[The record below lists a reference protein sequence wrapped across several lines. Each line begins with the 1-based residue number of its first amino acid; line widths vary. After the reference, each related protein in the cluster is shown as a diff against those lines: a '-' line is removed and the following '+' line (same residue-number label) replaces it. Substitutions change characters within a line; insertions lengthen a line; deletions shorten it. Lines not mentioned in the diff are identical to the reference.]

1 MAPPEKTELC
11 NGVRMDSLEDLR
23 IAVAHDWLTGRAGG
37 EKTFEQIAEAFPT
50 ADVYALTANP
60 KIDWEFGGRKINT
73 TFLDRRGVR
82 ERRSL
87 TLPLMPAA
95 WRLASRQEYDVVISS
110 SVACVKGFYP
120 GRSAVHLSYVH
131 APMRYVWEPDI
142 DRRTRFEIPNSILNA
157 FRNWDRTA
165 AGWVDH
171 FAANSTNTQERIERV
186 YGRKSVV
193 ITPPVDTEF
202 YRPAPQSPAGG
213 YLLAASRFV
222 GYKRLDLAIETAAL
236 LGRPLVVAGW
246 GPGEEQLRALAKR
259 IAPDLVTFEVRPSD
273 ERLRDLYRGA
283 DALLFPGIEDFGIVP
298 VEAQACGT
306 PVVAMNVGGTAE
318 TVLHK
323 VTGMLV
329 GSQSATALAYA
340 VERLDSAGL
349 SREDCVTNADRFGV
363 DAFRKKIREWVN
375 LAVVGGAEAPLERAA

>member
-1 MAPPEKTELC
+1 MAPHEKT
-11 NGVRMDSLEDLR
+11 LEDLR

-37 EKTFEQIAEAFPT
+37 EKTFEQIAESFPT

-60 KIDWEFGGRKINT
+60 RIDWEFGGRTINT
-73 TFLDRRGVR
+73 TFLDRRGLR

-95 WRLASRQEYDVVISS
+95 WRLASRQRYDVVISS
-110 SVACVKGFYP
+110 SVACVKGFFP
-120 GRSAVHLSYVH
+120 GRSALHLSYVH
-131 APMRYVWEPDI
+131 APMRYVWEPEI
-142 DRRTRFEIPNSILNA
+142 DRRTRLEIPKPILNA
-157 FRNWDRTA
+157 FRNWDRAA

-171 FAANSTNTQERIERV
+171 FAANSTNTQERIARV
-186 YGRKSVV
+186 YDRESVV

-202 YRPAPQSPAGG
+202 YRPGFRPAPGG

-222 GYKRLDLAIETAAL
+222 SYKRLDLAIETAAI

-246 GPGEEQLRALAKR
+246 GPGEDQLRSLAKR
-259 IAPDLVTFEVRPSD
+259 VAPDLVTFEIRPSD
-273 ERLRDLYRGA
+273 EALRDLYRGA

-306 PVVAMNVGGTAE
+306 SVVAMNVGGTAE
-318 TVLHK
+318 TVLHG

-329 GSQSATALAYA
+329 GSQSATAFAHA
-340 VERLDSAGL
+340 VERLEHAGL
-349 SREDCVTNADRFGV
+349 SPEDCVTNADRFGTE
-363 DAFRKKIREWVN
+363 AFRKQIREWVH
-375 LAVVGGAEAPLERAA
+375 LAVAGGTEAPVERAA

>member
-1 MAPPEKTELC
+1 MILGMAPAETQ
-11 NGVRMDSLEDLR
+11 SLDDLR

-60 KIDWEFGGRKINT
+60 GIEWEFGGRKINT
-73 TFLDRRGVR
+73 TFLDRRGLR
-82 ERRSL
+82 ECRSL

-95 WRLASRQEYDVVISS
+95 WRLASRQKYDVVISS

-120 GRSAVHLSYVH
+120 GRDALHLSYVH
-131 APMRYVWEPDI
+131 APMRYVWEPQI
-142 DRRTRFEIPNSILNA
+142 DRRSRLDIPMPILNA

-171 FAANSTNTQERIERV
+171 FAANSTNTQERIARA
-186 YGRKSVV
+186 YGRDSDV

-202 YRPAPQSPAGG
+202 YRPGPRPAAGG

-222 GYKRLDLAIETAAL
+222 PYKRIDLAIETAAI

-246 GPGEEQLRALAKR
+246 GPGEEQLRSLADR
-259 IAPDLVTFEVRPSD
+259 IAPGLVTFEVRPSD
-273 ERLRDLYRGA
+273 EALRDLYRGA

-298 VEAQACGT
+298 VEAQGCGT

-318 TVLHK
+318 TVMHK

-329 GSQSATALAYA
+329 GTQSAVAFADA
-340 VERLDSAGL
+340 VERLEAAGL
-349 SREDCVTNADRFGV
+349 SREDCVTNADRFGI
-363 DAFRKKIREWVN
+363 DAFRKRIREWVQQVT
-375 LAVVGGAEAPLERAA
+375 LPGEEPIDRAA

>member
-1 MAPPEKTELC
+1 
-11 NGVRMDSLEDLR
+11 
-23 IAVAHDWLTGRAGG
+23 
-37 EKTFEQIAEAFPT
+37 
-50 ADVYALTANP
+50 
-60 KIDWEFGGRKINT
+60 
-73 TFLDRRGVR
+73 
-82 ERRSL
+82 
-87 TLPLMPAA
+87 
-95 WRLASRQEYDVVISS
+95 
-110 SVACVKGFYP
+110 
-120 GRSAVHLSYVH
+120 
-131 APMRYVWEPDI
+131 
-142 DRRTRFEIPNSILNA
+142 
-157 FRNWDRTA
+157 
-165 AGWVDH
+165 
-171 FAANSTNTQERIERV
+171 
-186 YGRKSVV
+186 
-193 ITPPVDTEF
+193 
-202 YRPAPQSPAGG
+202 
-213 YLLAASRFV
+213 
-222 GYKRLDLAIETAAL
+222 YKRLDLAIETAAL

-349 SREDCVTNADRFGV
+349 SREDCVTNADRFGI